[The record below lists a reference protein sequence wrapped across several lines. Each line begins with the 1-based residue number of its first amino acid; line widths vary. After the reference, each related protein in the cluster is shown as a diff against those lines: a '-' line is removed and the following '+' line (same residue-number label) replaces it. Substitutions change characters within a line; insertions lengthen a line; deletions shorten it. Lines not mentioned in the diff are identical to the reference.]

1 MNIRD
6 ITIRSK
12 FSESNSIFLW
22 IAHDYERFQEF
33 ARQAAQKVLVLLNW
47 LIIVLQLS
55 SIMF

>member
-33 ARQAAQKVLVLLNW
+33 ARQAAQKLLVLLN
-47 LIIVLQLS
+47 
-55 SIMF
+55 